1 MQDRH
6 SLTARAVTPA
16 VAPAAPPAGGSGRA
30 LAERPGSTGIA
41 RITIPVEGMTCAAC
55 QSAVQRALERQPG
68 VREASV
74 NLLLKTAAVVFD
86 PMVVDPPRLV
96 AAIRDT
102 GYEARLPDAARDEAA
117 EQAARDREADREY
130 RALRRKAAVSLLAG
144 VVAMAGSMPLMG
156 TAAGA
161 DGHAHTTVDP
171 FMRWAME
178 RLTPVLA
185 RAVPWLY
192 RIDREWL
199 AWGLLLLTLAI
210 MGWAGRHF
218 YTRAWAS
225 LRHRQA
231 NMNTLVAVG
240 TGAAFL
246 YSLVATAAPGLFL
259 AHGVQPD
266 VYYEAVVL
274 IIALVLTGGTLEAR
288 AKRQTSAALRA
299 LIALQPR
306 TARVEGPGGTL
317 ADVPIEQVRLGD
329 LIVVRPGERIPV
341 DGEIV
346 SGESTVDESMLT
358 GEPMPVA
365 KGPGDRVVGGTVNR
379 TGAFRCRATALG
391 AESVL
396 GHIVRM
402 MREAQGSRA
411 PIQHLADRI
420 SAIFVPAV
428 VSIAALTAAVWIAA
442 GDGPGTGVR
451 AFAAA
456 IAVLIIACPCA
467 MGLAVPTA
475 VMVATGRGA
484 ALGVLVKGGEALE
497 RAGRVTTVV
506 LDKTGTVTE
515 GRPALVRLQTRA
527 GGLDEGRL
535 LALAAALEAS
545 SEHPLGEAIVAE
557 ARRRGLRLPPVER
570 FESLTGRGVAGRVDG
585 HDVIAGSARLMVER
599 GLDPAALLA
608 AADVWSD
615 DGATPLFVAVD
626 GVVEG
631 ALAVADPVKPGAPAV
646 VNALRQ
652 MGVRVAMVTGDHAR
666 TAAAVARR
674 LGIDEVV
681 AEVLPDGKVAEI
693 RRRQQQGEVVMM
705 VGDGIN
711 DAPALAQADI
721 GVAIGSGTDI
731 AVEASDVAILRGD
744 LAGVPLAI
752 ALSRRT
758 MRIMRQNL
766 FWAFIYNVVGIPIAA
781 GALYPAFGV
790 LLSPVLASAAMAMSS
805 VSVVANSLRLRHV
818 RL

>member
-6 SLTARAVTPA
+6 SLTAPA
-16 VAPAAPPAGGSGRA
+16 VMPATAPAALRDREARRASAEGLGS
-30 LAERPGSTGIA
+30 PGTA

-86 PMVVDPPRLV
+86 PTVVDPPRLV

-102 GYEARLPDAARDEAA
+102 GYEARLPDAARDEVA
-117 EQAARDREADREY
+117 EQDVRDREADREY
-130 RALRRKAAVSLLAG
+130 RSLRRKAAVSLVSG
-144 VVAMAGSMPLMG
+144 VVAMVGSMPLMR
-156 TAAGA
+156 TATGA
-161 DGHAHTTVDP
+161 DGHAHVTVDP

-185 RAVPWLY
+185 HAVPWLY
-192 RIDREWL
+192 GMDLEWL
-199 AWGLLLLTLAI
+199 TWGLLLLTVAI

-225 LRHRQA
+225 LRHGQA

-306 TARVEGPGGTL
+306 TARVEGADGTL
-317 ADVPIEQVRLGD
+317 ADVPIERVRPGD
-329 LIVVRPGERIPV
+329 LVVVRPGERIPV
-341 DGEIV
+341 DGEVV

-365 KGPGDRVVGGTVNR
+365 KRPGDRVVGGTVNR

-391 AESVL
+391 ADSVL

-402 MREAQGSRA
+402 MREAQSSRA
-411 PIQHLADRI
+411 PIQHLADRV

-428 VSIAALTAAVWIAA
+428 VSIAVLTAVVWVAA

-456 IAVLIIACPCA
+456 VAVLIIACPCA

-515 GRPALVRLQTRA
+515 GRPVVVRIQTRA
-527 GGLDEGRL
+527 GGLDERRL

-557 ARRRGLRLPPVER
+557 ARGRGLPLLPVER
-570 FESLTGRGVAGRVDG
+570 FESFTGRGVAGRVDG
-585 HDVIAGSARLMVER
+585 HDVMAGSARLMAER
-599 GLDPAALLA
+599 SLDPTELLA
-608 AADVWSD
+608 AADIWSE
-615 DGATPLFVAVD
+615 DGATPVFVAVD

-631 ALAVADPVKPGAPAV
+631 AFAVADPVKPAAPGV
-646 VNALRQ
+646 VRALRKL
-652 MGVRVAMVTGDHAR
+652 GVRVVMVTGDHAR

-711 DAPALAQADI
+711 DAPALAQADV
-721 GVAIGSGTDI
+721 GVAIGSGTDV

-766 FWAFIYNVVGIPIAA
+766 FWAFIYNVIGIPIAA

-805 VSVVANSLRLRHV
+805 VSVVANSLRLKHV

>member
-6 SLTARAVTPA
+6 SLTAPAVTPA
-16 VAPAAPPAGGSGRA
+16 IPPAAHRDREAGRGS
-30 LAERPGSTGIA
+30 AERLGSTRNA

-68 VREASV
+68 VHEASV
-74 NLLLKTAAVVFD
+74 NLLLRTAAVVFD
-86 PMVVDPPRLV
+86 PTVVDPPRLV

-102 GYEARLPDAARDEAA
+102 GYDARLPDAARDEVA
-117 EQAARDREADREY
+117 EQDARDREADREY
-130 RALRRKAAVSLLAG
+130 RSLRRKAVVSLLSGAL
-144 VVAMAGSMPLMG
+144 AMVGSMPLMG
-156 TAAGA
+156 TATGA
-161 DGHAHTTVDP
+161 DGHPHATVDP

-178 RLTPVLA
+178 RLRPALA
-185 RAVPWLY
+185 DLVPWLY
-192 RIDREWL
+192 QIDREWL
-199 AWGLLLLTLAI
+199 AWGLLFLTLAI

-246 YSLVATAAPGLFL
+246 YSLVATVAPDLFL
-259 AHGVQPD
+259 VHGVQPD

-306 TARVEGPGGTL
+306 AARVEDAGGAL
-317 ADVPIEQVRLGD
+317 ADVPIEQVRPGD

-341 DGEIV
+341 DGEVV

-365 KGPGDRVVGGTVNR
+365 KRPGDRVVGGTVNR

-391 AESVL
+391 ADSVL

-402 MREAQGSRA
+402 MREAQSSRA
-411 PIQHLADRI
+411 PIQHLADRV

-428 VSIAALTAAVWIAA
+428 VSIAVLTGAVWMAA

-451 AFAAA
+451 ALAAT

-506 LDKTGTVTE
+506 LDKTGTLTD
-515 GRPALVRLQTRA
+515 GRPVLACLRTRA
-527 GGLDEGRL
+527 GGLDERRML
-535 LALAAALEAS
+535 TLAAALEAS

-557 ARRRGLRLPPVER
+557 AQRRGLPLPPVEQ
-570 FESLTGRGVAGRVDG
+570 FESFTGRGVAGRVGG
-585 HDVIAGSARLMVER
+585 HDVVAGSARLMVER
-599 GLDPAALLA
+599 GLDPTELLA
-608 AADVWSD
+608 GADAWFE
-615 DGATPLFVAVD
+615 DGATPVFVAVD
-626 GVVEG
+626 GIVEG
-631 ALAVADPVKPGAPAV
+631 ALAVADPVKPGAPGV
-646 VNALRQ
+646 VNALREQ
-652 MGVRVAMVTGDHAR
+652 GVRVVMVTGDHAR

-674 LGIDEVV
+674 LGIAEVV
-681 AEVLPDGKVAEI
+681 AEVLPDGKVAEV

-711 DAPALAQADI
+711 DAPALAQADV
-721 GVAIGSGTDI
+721 GVAVGSGTDI

-758 MRIMRQNL
+758 MRTMRQNL

-805 VSVVANSLRLRHV
+805 VSVVANSLRLKHV

>member
-1 MQDRH
+1 
-6 SLTARAVTPA
+6 
-16 VAPAAPPAGGSGRA
+16 
-30 LAERPGSTGIA
+30 
-41 RITIPVEGMTCAAC
+41 MTCAAC
-55 QSAVQRALERQPG
+55 QTAVQRALERQPG

-86 PMVVDPPRLV
+86 PAVVDPPRLV

-102 GYEARLPDAARDEAA
+102 GYDARLPDAAQDEVA
-117 EQAARDREADREY
+117 EQEARDREAEREY
-130 RALRRKAAVSLLAG
+130 RSLRRKAIVSLLVG
-144 VVAMAGSMPLMG
+144 VGVMIGSMPLMG
-156 TAAGA
+156 SAVVAG
-161 DGHAHTTVDP
+161 GHAHATVDP

-178 RLTPVLA
+178 RLTPALA
-185 RAVPWLY
+185 RVVPWLY
-192 RIDREWL
+192 RVDRAWL
-199 AWGLLLLTLAI
+199 AWGLLLATLAI

-246 YSLVATAAPGLFL
+246 YSVVATAAPGLFL

-274 IIALVLTGGTLEAR
+274 IIALVLTGATLEAR

-306 TARVEGPGGTL
+306 TARVEGAGGAV
-317 ADVPIEQVRLGD
+317 ADVPIEQVREGD

-358 GEPMPVA
+358 GEPMPVP
-365 KGPGDRVVGGTVNR
+365 KRPGDRVFGGTVNR

-391 AESVL
+391 ADSVL

-402 MREAQGSRA
+402 MREAQSSRA
-411 PIQHLADRI
+411 PIQHLADRV

-428 VSIAALTAAVWIAA
+428 VAIALLTAVVWLAA
-442 GDGPGTGVR
+442 GDGPGTSVR

-484 ALGVLVKGGEALE
+484 SLGVLVKGGEALE

-506 LDKTGTVTE
+506 LDKTGTLTE
-515 GRPALVRLQTRA
+515 GRPALVGLRTRA
-527 GGLDEGRL
+527 GGLDEARL
-535 LALAAALEAS
+535 LALGAALEAS

-557 ARRRGLRLPPVER
+557 ARARGLPVLPVER

-585 HDVIAGSARLMVER
+585 HEVIAGSARLMAER
-599 GLDPAALLA
+599 GLDPGELRA
-608 AADVWSD
+608 AADAWSEE
-615 DGATPLFVAVD
+615 GATPVFVAVD

-631 ALAVADPVKPGAPAV
+631 ALAVADPIKPGAADV
-646 VNALRQ
+646 VSALRRL
-652 MGVRVAMVTGDHAR
+652 GLRIVMVTGDHAR

-674 LGIDEVV
+674 LGIDEIA

-693 RRRQQQGEVVMM
+693 RRRQQQGEIVMM

-711 DAPALAQADI
+711 DAPALAQADV

-758 MRIMRQNL
+758 MRTMRQNL

-805 VSVVANSLRLRHV
+805 VSVVTNSLRLRRV